1 MPIYFL
7 SYHLHLPLLIV
18 LLPLTHGVLHP
29 SSPCPSVFSYEGAE
43 PEADRW
49 YGEVVVTT
57 RDYLVGVRLNIQLDR
72 RSHLLVSWLGE
83 VTTTDNREYTV
94 LNLDQRLDP
103 AKPLTTKIMV
113 RFDPST
119 GSPKVKAILLNGKQ
133 ICPGDPPIQV
143 NALNKNSTKSSS
155 GGLKRPD
162 PIFISDTIFHP
173 SITTYDDYYSEF
185 FTINQTKAMRKPQPD
200 KVYANTESSVL
211 EFGGYPRPSGS
222 KQPTNPPRNEHN
234 GGSLTPVEPTYHVPS
249 SNVEYSKPVQNSNQ
263 GSTSQSASHNNK
275 RKPQDETN
283 TYEQEQTYNTR
294 PAHTNTEEYTLNY
307 NPRPPTNSESS
318 YRPQQS
324 NSETNYNSRPQVNTD
339 TSFNSRPAQ
348 SSDSIY
354 NTRPQTV
361 PDSVYNSR
369 PQTNV
374 NTVYNPKP
382 QQTGDTYD
390 TRPQTNSGNVY
401 NSGAGVQTIP
411 ETSYNSKPQTNF
423 ETNTGYNNQGNSRPQ
438 TNSGSNYNIPQSNNE
453 QSYNPN
459 TDTGYNTQ
467 GQATVISSNSRVS
480 NQGQN
485 SNSKKTSSSQ
495 TSNTDSNLSDIAD
508 LIEDTNTNKT
518 VIITVIKHN
527 PVETT
532 TEAYKPTTQS
542 SNKQKATSK
551 PSSNTNGNSNKGQPL
566 NTQHTQKKP
575 NENKKPPSQTNNN
588 NDNNNKDVSCGT
600 VVSNKAQ
607 PLVTNGQ
614 KTARGQWPWHAA
626 LYKTEGINLSYICG
640 GSLITS
646 MYVITAAH
654 CVTKKPYDKPVD
666 SDTLVIYLG
675 KYHQHQFSD
684 EGGVQN
690 KQVQRIHV
698 YPSYNSSNYLG
709 DVAILKLS
717 SEVDYSVYVRPVC
730 VWDEDTA
737 PLQLSAVEGRD
748 GTVIGWGYDEND
760 RVSEELKMAIM
771 PIVSHQQCLWSNPT
785 FFSQFT
791 SDETYCAGFRNGTSV
806 CNGDSGGGMVFKI
819 GEAWYLR
826 GIVSITVARDGLRI
840 CDTKHYV
847 VFTDVAKYLNWIR
860 PIVN

>member
-133 ICPGDPPIQV
+133 ICPGDPP
-143 NALNKNSTKSSS
+143 K
-155 GGLKRPD
+155 
-162 PIFISDTIFHP
+162 
-173 SITTYDDYYSEF
+173 
-185 FTINQTKAMRKPQPD
+185 
-200 KVYANTESSVL
+200 
-211 EFGGYPRPSGS
+211 FGGYPRPSGS

-575 NENKKPPSQTNNN
+575 NENKKPATSQTNNN

-690 KQVQRIHV
+690 KQI
-698 YPSYNSSNYLG
+698 PSISSAARYNVSTYIRPTTPATTSETWLSSN
-709 DVAILKLS
+709 
-717 SEVDYSVYVRPVC
+717 
-730 VWDEDTA
+730 
-737 PLQLSAVEGRD
+737 
-748 GTVIGWGYDEND
+748 
-760 RVSEELKMAIM
+760 
-771 PIVSHQQCLWSNPT
+771 
-785 FFSQFT
+785 
-791 SDETYCAGFRNGTSV
+791 
-806 CNGDSGGGMVFKI
+806 
-819 GEAWYLR
+819 
-826 GIVSITVARDGLRI
+826 
-840 CDTKHYV
+840 
-847 VFTDVAKYLNWIR
+847 
-860 PIVN
+860 